1 MNDLEALSSLGL
13 QLPSPG
19 YLVGAC
25 LFGLLGWAAYRYG
38 KRQDQPR
45 VKWAGVA
52 MMAYPYAVPQT
63 WLLWLV
69 GCALCGWVWWEL
81 Q

>member
-1 MNDLEALSSLGL
+1 MNELDALSSLGF

-19 YLVGAC
+19 YLAGAF
-25 LFGLLGWAAYRYG
+25 LFGLLGWVAYRYG
-38 KRQDQPR
+38 KKREQPR

-52 MMAYPYAVPQT
+52 MMLYPYAVPQT

-69 GCALCGWVWWEL
+69 GCALCGWVWWEVR
-81 Q
+81 